1 MSGALK
7 NEPSQAAD
15 GHEIELTVRLALA
28 VNEGVSI
35 RSVKTSE
42 GEARALSS
50 DGSGEEP
57 KPCAGASG
65 GIGDGDPGQ
74 TGGETTKAGLG
85 DDRSIDADAI
95 SVVAGAADGAN
106 TAAETLSASDHGKE
120 SGPEGP
126 GASAQCNQCTHTGPR
141 HGSEYGPEVL
151 ERIKG
156 LTIGFQDLRRDL
168 EARSLERELLPI
180 FRPLFGIVWFLV
192 KTMDERDVGE
202 APSGDRVIL
211 QGVADSLRQL
221 LQFHGIE
228 MFRAKPGDP
237 FDVATM
243 RFLSSAPANP
253 KSAFVVEE
261 SCRPG
266 FRLGQRVLE
275 CELVKVKLAE
285 GGPEHPSADH
295 HILRE
300 HVLT

>member
-1 MSGALK
+1 M
-7 NEPSQAAD
+7 
-15 GHEIELTVRLALA
+15 
-28 VNEGVSI
+28 
-35 RSVKTSE
+35 
-42 GEARALSS
+42 
-50 DGSGEEP
+50 
-57 KPCAGASG
+57 
-65 GIGDGDPGQ
+65 
-74 TGGETTKAGLG
+74 G
-85 DDRSIDADAI
+85 DDGSIDAGAI
-95 SVVAGAADGAN
+95 SVVAGPADVTN
-106 TAAETLSASDHGKE
+106 TAAEPLIASDQDKK

-126 GASAQCNQCTHTGPR
+126 RASAQCNQCAYTGLQ

-156 LTIGFQDLRRDL
+156 LTIGFQELRRDL

-202 APSGDRVIL
+202 GPSDDQVIL

-237 FDVATM
+237 FDVAAM
-243 RFLSSAPANP
+243 RFLSSPPANP
-253 KSAFVVEE
+253 KSALLVEE

-285 GGPEHPSADH
+285 GGPENPSADH